1 MATSLNDCAYDN
13 QRLIDDWA
21 RSLRRRECSPDTVY
35 VFKSRLQT
43 LSKWAARPLG
53 EVTARQVAAMI
64 DARDFGARSRYSWI
78 STISVFYRWAMVH
91 HPKLVSADPTIT
103 LERPKLRQGLPR
115 PIPDGDIALALET
128 AADPVRTWITLGG
141 WAGLRCMEIA
151 RLHHEDVLIDDGLLL
166 VRGKGRSERL
176 VPIHD
181 RVLDV
186 LPRGGKLGP
195 MFQQSDG
202 RVYSPQKVS
211 QMINAHFRALG
222 MGWTA
227 HQLRHRFATR
237 VHDASGDLLVTQ
249 ALLGHASPTTTAIYA
264 KFSSPRAVEAV
275 RKVA

>member
-1 MATSLNDCAYDN
+1 MTEHGHSINN
-13 QRLIDDWA
+13 QKLITEWA
-21 RSLRRRECSPDTVY
+21 ASLRRRECAPGTVY
-35 VFKSRLQT
+35 VFRSRLQT
-43 LSKWAARPLG
+43 LAAHAARPLG
-53 EVTARQVAAMI
+53 EVTARQIAALI
-64 DARDFGARSRYSWI
+64 DSRDVSPRSRYSWI

-91 HPKLVSADPTIT
+91 HPQTISHDPTMT

-115 PIPDGDIALALET
+115 PIPDADIAVALA
-128 AADPVRTWITLGG
+128 AAVAPVSTWIVLGA

-151 RLHHEDVLIDDGLLL
+151 GLRHEDVLIDDGLLL

-176 VPIHD
+176 IPMHD

-186 LPRGGKLGP
+186 LPRGGRVGP
-195 MFQQSDG
+195 MFQQPNGSL
-202 RVYSPQKVS
+202 YSAQKVS
-211 QMINAHFRALG
+211 HMINAHFRSLG

-264 KFSSPRAVEAV
+264 KFSSPKAVEAV

>member
-1 MATSLNDCAYDN
+1 MTTTDYRSDN
-13 QRLIDDWA
+13 QGLIFEWC
-21 RSLRRRECSPDTVY
+21 RSMRRRECSPNTVY
-35 VFKSRLQT
+35 AFRLRLQALAT
-43 LSKWAARPLG
+43 HVDRPFAD
-53 EVTARQVAAMI
+53 VTPRQIEAFI
-64 DARDFGARSRYSWI
+64 DAKDLGPKARYGWI
-78 STISVFYRWAMVH
+78 STISVFYRWAMVA
-91 HPKLVSADPTIT
+91 HPKVITADPTIT

-128 AADPVRTWITLGG
+128 AAEPVRTWITLGG

-151 RLHHEDVLIDDGLLL
+151 GLQHEDVLIDDGLLL

-176 VPIHD
+176 VPIHP

-195 MFQQSDG
+195 MFQQADG

-211 QMINAHFRALG
+211 QMINAHFRSLG

>member
-1 MATSLNDCAYDN
+1 MSEHGHRIDN
-13 QRLIDDWA
+13 QQLINKWA
-21 RSLRRRECSPDTVY
+21 ASLRRRECAPGTVY
-35 VFKSRLQT
+35 VFRSRLQSLAT
-43 LSKWAARPLG
+43 HAARPLG
-53 EVTARQVAAMI
+53 EVTARQIAALI
-64 DARDFGARSRYSWI
+64 DARQLGASARYSWI

-91 HPKLVSADPTIT
+91 HPKLVTSDPTIT

-115 PIPDGDIALALET
+115 PTPDADILAALDV
-128 AADPVRTWITLGG
+128 AADPVRTWIVLGA
-141 WAGLRCMEIA
+141 WAGLRCMEMA
-151 RLHHEDVLIDDGLLL
+151 GLHHEDVLIDEGLLL

-186 LPRGGKLGP
+186 LPRGGRVGP
-195 MFQQSDG
+195 MFQQPDG
-202 RVYSPQKVS
+202 RVYSAHRVS
-211 QMINAHFRALG
+211 HMINAHFRALG